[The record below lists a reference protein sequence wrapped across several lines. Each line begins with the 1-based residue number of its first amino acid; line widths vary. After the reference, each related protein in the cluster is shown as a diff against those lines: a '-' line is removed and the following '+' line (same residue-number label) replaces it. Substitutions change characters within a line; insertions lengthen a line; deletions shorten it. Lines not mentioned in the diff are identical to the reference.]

1 MRITWKQRRIV
12 ILVSI
17 FFLTLNV
24 FFICFYIPMVYPN
37 GYIHYLFGVPVAQPF
52 CEQSSEKYYLTISV
66 IVKDGADCIAE
77 WIEFHLMVGVQHIYL
92 YDNESTDNLKQVLS
106 PYIKKNLVTVIP
118 FSKQYVV
125 LIDGSTEIITQKLF
139 LRTSIETHAC
149 ETRWMAM
156 IDCDEFIL
164 PSGNASI
171 NNNGLIN
178 ILKRFEGFTSVV
190 IPWLYFT
197 SNGWI
202 TKPNKLVVESYT
214 RRWTR
219 PIHTWKHI
227 LQPKRI
233 RSVYSVHNFR
243 SIQGYYSV
251 NEKMEP
257 FANWPGMLN
266 GHITK
271 RLYHSDSFYPFDVIK
286 LHHYETKS
294 AEDWESRLTTGEVS
308 GTDTGLTGPKIKEHW
323 ETYFKLQSVDSVT
336 DTTMMKYVEPL
347 RKKLRERFTNELYQ
361 HEIE

>member
-1 MRITWKQRRIV
+1 MDI
-12 ILVSI
+12 
-17 FFLTLNV
+17 
-24 FFICFYIPMVYPN
+24 
-37 GYIHYLFGVPVAQPF
+37 LFGVPVSQPF
-52 CEQSSEKYYLTISV
+52 CEPSSEKYYLTISV
-66 IVKDGADCIAE
+66 IVKNRADCIKE

-125 LIDGSTEIITQKLF
+125 LIDGSTEIMTQKLF

-202 TKPNKLVVESYT
+202 TRPSKLVIEAYT
-214 RRWTR
+214 RRWSKPR
-219 PIHTWKHI
+219 HMWKHI

-243 SIQGYYSV
+243 SIPSFYSV

-266 GHITK
+266 KHLV
-271 RLYHSDSFYPFDVIK
+271 RHLYYSDSFYPFDIVK
-286 LHHYETKS
+286 LHHYKTKS

-323 ETYFKLQSVDSVT
+323 ETYFKLQSADSVT

-347 RKKLRERFTNELYQ
+347 RKKLRERFTNGSN
-361 HEIE
+361 HPRIW